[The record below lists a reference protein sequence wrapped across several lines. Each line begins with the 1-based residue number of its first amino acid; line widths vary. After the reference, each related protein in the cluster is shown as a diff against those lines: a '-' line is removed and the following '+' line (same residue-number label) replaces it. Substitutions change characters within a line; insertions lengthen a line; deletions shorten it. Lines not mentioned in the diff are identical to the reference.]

1 MKDQGEIKH
10 EIPNNRRTASHIMFK
25 LVVGNAIPT
34 AVIPDD
40 HLYCKK
46 IKVDIKTM
54 TLILEA
60 FQGRPAYS
68 FDYRVGIIICEVV
81 LTQTTTT
88 TTTQTTKRCSSY

>member
-1 MKDQGEIKH
+1 MLNYERPGRDQARNT
-10 EIPNNRRTASHIMFK
+10 NNRRTASHIMFK

-60 FQGRPAYS
+60 FHGPAYS
-68 FDYRVGIIICEVV
+68 FDYRVGM
-81 LTQTTTT
+81 
-88 TTTQTTKRCSSY
+88 